1 MIAPAEQFP
10 FVEMDPIVG
19 AVSLMPMLPMIL
31 SRGQKSFPVSGL
43 LDTGAAINVLPH
55 SIGIDLGADWK
66 LQTTPVRLTGN
77 RQGIDARVLAASA
90 QVGQFNSV
98 QLLFAWAESDAVPI
112 ILGQTNFFMEF
123 DACFFRA
130 RSVFE
135 VRPRS

>member
-19 AVSLMPMLPMIL
+19 AVSLMPMLPMIV
-31 SRGQKSFPVSGL
+31 SRGQKSVPVSGL

-55 SIGIDLGADWK
+55 SICIDLGADWK

-77 RQGIDARVLAASA
+77 MQGIDARVLAASA
-90 QVGQFNSV
+90 QVGQFSSV

-112 ILGQTNFFMEF
+112 ILGQMNFFMEF

-130 RSVFE
+130 
-135 VRPRS
+135 